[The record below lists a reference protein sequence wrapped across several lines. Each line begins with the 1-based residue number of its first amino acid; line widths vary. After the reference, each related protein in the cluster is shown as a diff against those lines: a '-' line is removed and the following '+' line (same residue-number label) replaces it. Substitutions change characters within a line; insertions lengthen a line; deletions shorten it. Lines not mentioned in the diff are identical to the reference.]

1 MLAHFKWIIGIQGA
15 ILHNF
20 LSRPLYHRGLLWIM
34 SLIQRNTDLP
44 FRNQMADE
52 HPRQGPGLVNPP
64 GGDLHAF
71 YAHQILVGPHMAD

>member
-34 SLIQRNTDLP
+34 TLLKRTKDPP

-52 HPRQGPGLVNPP
+52 HPRQGPGLVTPP
-64 GGDLHAF
+64 GLRCELAF
-71 YAHQILVGPHMAD
+71 GCVDVSVLVSC